1 MDGLYFSVYFSMM
14 LLVGH
19 RKNTIQ
25 RTANLVVVVMSRVD
39 MLQDKQILQL
49 HNLVSYGMK
58 PLVITMILLLV
69 SIMMEIQVFQLSLC
83 FPFEASF
90 SAELFVTRCCL
101 SNYLGQLMGF

>member
-1 MDGLYFSVYFSMM
+1 MM

-25 RTANLVVVVMSRVD
+25 RTTNLVVVMSRVD

-69 SIMMEIQVFQLSLC
+69 SIMMEIQVSNSYFAFHLKLPSLLS
-83 FPFEASF
+83 
-90 SAELFVTRCCL
+90 CL
-101 SNYLGQLMGF
+101 